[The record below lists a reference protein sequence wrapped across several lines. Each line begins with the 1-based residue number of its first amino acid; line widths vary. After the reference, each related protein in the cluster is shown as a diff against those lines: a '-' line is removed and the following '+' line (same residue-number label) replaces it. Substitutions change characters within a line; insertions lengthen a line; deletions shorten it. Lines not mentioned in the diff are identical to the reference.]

1 MFFTSQIII
10 ALSTSEWSV
19 YLGAGVACLSN
30 ATSVL
35 CRSQVTKLIDGPA
48 ETGRVFALMG
58 ALQALAPLI
67 GRDGIQSTDRI
78 HC

>member
-1 MFFTSQIII
+1 M

-19 YLGAGVACLSN
+19 YAGAGVACLSN

-67 GRDGIQSTDRI
+67 GRDGKRHSDRRGI
-78 HC
+78 AEHIW